1 VGEEI
6 GGVSYSSAELFVKAL
21 KQNRVKT
28 VFSYNQPVKE
38 MMDEMDKQKISFGVW
53 KGLVDAFIQVQ
64 DELPVDFQ
72 ARKILT
78 AREINHPDFV
88 LSKYQDFMECGV
100 KMYERR
106 DLKRIT
112 FVCPGGKENAVFY
125 YRTELP
131 AMKLWEQYID
141 FDIAVNLAV
150 AKVDIDRSDVVIVN
164 RFLEGQLELVKHIK
178 GLGKKVVFDID
189 DLLTCLSPV
198 NPLASLYTN
207 PRVQDELTELISI
220 VDMVTTTTET
230 LKKEMLVFNSN
241 VHILRNKIDLSAP
254 AWNLSRPKKTEN
266 DPVVVCFIG
275 GSTHKFDLLSVA
287 GAIIN
292 SCSKQNVLFRLCGYS
307 KGGRKLSVDKEGR
320 IINEEQVKES
330 VWDEIVRAFSPLGNN
345 FQVVE
350 SKPLTEYPS
359 FFSDAD
365 IIIAPLEDNRFNRA
379 KSELKIIEAG
389 AYSLPIICSDVEPY
403 QILEHGVDGFLAG
416 SSSKFGKYLNRLIA
430 DANLRKEMGAA
441 LRKKIEASYDSSRQ
455 EDRRLAYMS
464 LFV

>member
-1 VGEEI
+1 MAEET
-6 GGVSYSSAELFVKAL
+6 GGPAELFVKML

-28 VFSYNQPVKE
+28 LFSYNRPAKE
-38 MMDEMDKQKISFGVW
+38 MMEEIEKNKISFGVW
-53 KGLVDAFIQVQ
+53 KGMVDAFIQTR

-78 AREINHPDFV
+78 AGEINHPDFV
-88 LSKYQDFMECGV
+88 LSKYQDFTECGV

-112 FVCPGGKENAVFY
+112 FIAPGGKENAVFY
-125 YRTELP
+125 YRVELP
-131 AMKLWEQYID
+131 AMKFWEQYID
-141 FDIAVNLAV
+141 FDVAVNVAV
-150 AKVDIDRSDVVIVN
+150 AKVDVERSDVVVVN
-164 RFLEGQLELVKHIK
+164 RFLEGQLELVKHVK

-198 NPLASLYTN
+198 NPLAVLYTN
-207 PRVQDELTELISI
+207 PRVQDELTEMIST

-230 LKKEMLVFNSN
+230 LKKEMSIFNSN
-241 VHILRNKIDLSAP
+241 VHILRNKIDLAAP
-254 AWNLSRPKKTEN
+254 IWNIPRPKKTAT
-266 DPVVVCFIG
+266 DPVVVTFIG
-275 GSTHKFDLLSVA
+275 GSTHLYDLMSVA

-292 SCSKQNVLFRLCGYS
+292 SCSKPNVLFRLCGYS
-307 KGGRKLSVDKEGR
+307 KGGRKLVVDKEGR

-330 VWDEIVRAFSPLGNN
+330 VWDEIVRAFSPLGDN

-350 SKPLTEYPS
+350 AKPLTEYPQ

-365 IIIAPLEDNRFNRA
+365 IIIAPLEDNRFNNS
-379 KSELKIIEAG
+379 KSELKVIEAG
-389 AYSLPIICSDVEPY
+389 AYSLPIVCSDVEPY

-416 SSSKFGKYLNRLIA
+416 SSSKFGKYLNRLIG

-441 LRKKIEASYDSSRQ
+441 LRKKIEASYDAVVQ
-455 EDRRLAYMS
+455 IDRREAYSS
-464 LFV
+464 LFKK